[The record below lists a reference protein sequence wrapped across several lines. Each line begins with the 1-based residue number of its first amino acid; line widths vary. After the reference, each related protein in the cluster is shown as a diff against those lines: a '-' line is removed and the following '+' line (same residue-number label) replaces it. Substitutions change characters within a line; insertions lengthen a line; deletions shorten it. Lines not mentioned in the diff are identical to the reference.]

1 MKQDFRVNLKYEIS
15 TFNMKWLVPSF
26 GAEQQNAISIN
37 AVDSFQAYQHV
48 GIQTGNGLAVFNYA
62 RRHESVW

>member
-1 MKQDFRVNLKYEIS
+1 
-15 TFNMKWLVPSF
+15 MKWLVPSF